1 MYQYFMLVSKTP
13 LARMS
18 NRYKYTCRPI
28 PNTMSDGIN
37 INTTGYTCIP
47 NTMSDGINNMAERD
61 KLICFGSD

>member
-1 MYQYFMLVSKTP
+1 
-13 LARMS
+13 MS